1 MDNRALSAVQLNNT
15 TPPSDGHLQWA
26 IDASMSSQHAE
37 GAPNDEA
44 LQWAIDASI
53 KTAREQ
59 HAEGAP
65 NDEALQRAIDAS
77 IKTVRKQH
85 TEKVPTDAEKLRQ
98 TALKFSRQQEADLVA
113 ARRKNSLLAAEL
125 AAEREKSSL
134 LAAALAA
141 ALKENNRLVR
151 DLPLAPKPE
160 PLFATEIID
169 IMALAAGDHS
179 PPANVTTPLPDTDQ
193 PSAEEQYW
201 PFFYM

>member
-53 KTAREQ
+53 KTAR
-59 HAEGAP
+59 
-65 NDEALQRAIDAS
+65 
-77 IKTVRKQH
+77 KQH
-85 TEKVPTDAEKLRQ
+85 TEKVPTDAAKLRR
-98 TALKFSRQQEADLVA
+98 LKISRQQEADLVA
-113 ARRKNSLLAAEL
+113 ARRENSLLAGAL
-125 AAEREKSSL
+125 VAEREKSSL

-193 PSAEEQYW
+193 PPAEEPYW
-201 PFFYM
+201 PFYDI